1 MSEHRVVFNYED
13 EGHCNDEKEGA
24 EASAVQ
30 EDQETAEEQDQALSL
45 DQV

>member
-1 MSEHRVVFNYED
+1 MSEPWVVFNDED

-30 EDQETAEEQDQALSL
+30 EDQETADDQD
-45 DQV
+45 